1 MKTPAL
7 SAVLLLTAVV
17 STSVSAGGSYNV
29 ADNNDRFTHSG
40 GSGLQGLNIQQSGF
54 TKVSHSTNEKTI
66 TTENESSKG
75 KMKNQRGDTETT
87 QETSRKGK
95 KTERNKETEVKQG
108 GGGRR
113 KNGDD
118 NGGRKRDKGHT
129 ETVIKKVRE
138 GGRRTDKDRSGSKGG
153 SSEGQMN
160 RRNGGRKA
168 DKGNAETVVE
178 RVRSGG
184 RSRNRNRNEWRTFTC
199 RRGQRELV
207 FEDLTENEK
216 LEYEMTSS
224 AESFSFSFCRN
235 KNGKNCLEI
244 VLSSS
249 GESTMKFNGEDL
261 CLPIGSFYEKGKRFS
276 FTIIYTRYC
285 LVVRNILSGV
295 ELAASVEG
303 DELSGFN
310 YCYATSN
317 GGKGDSSLQIKELEF
332 SETEISTFIGR
343 YRVKGRG
350 GGRGQ
355 VEVGNADVSNGR
367 GYGRRGKKG
376 GKGSDESSESNE
388 NGGKGGG
395 QVEVGNAEVAY
406 GRQRGGGGK
415 KGKGSSESSE
425 SNENGG
431 KRGGQVEVGNA
442 EVAYGRQRG
451 GGGKKGKGSSESS
464 ESNENGGKRGG
475 QVEVGN
481 AEVAYG
487 RQRGG
492 GGKKGKGSSESSESN
507 ENGGKRG
514 GQVEVGNAE
523 VAYGRQRGGGGKK
536 GKETHSKFD
545 LKLVN
550 VFIIYLDSSGS
561 SESKEKRGKGGG
573 QVEVGNA
580 EVAYGRQRGGR
591 GKKGKGSSESS
602 SKSSEKSGRR
612 GWRTFQCRRG
622 EREQVLRG
630 LSENGDLE
638 FEFGSTD
645 SESIRIEFTRSKN
658 SFDDSIVIV
667 LSSSGESSIRLGG
680 QDLCEPMLGSFY
692 TLGSDFSFSIKYASG
707 RLVIRNDDIEGAEMV
722 AVIDEDVLVG
732 YRFCYATVNGGSDVT
747 TSLKVKQIEFSSDF
761 LSKFVSRYGSRVRE
775 RVRGNLGRNVGD
787 AEVETKRTRGRIR
800 GKGNSEG
807 SSGSSSESKDRSRKR
822 GNRNRNGGDS
832 EVEND
837 SDGGRRRGNGRS
849 RESRR
854 KEVGYTEIASRR
866 NRYKDRRQ
874 WGSRRGGS
882 WRSRMGKFY
891 RWRTLSG
898 KERAH
903 ALHLDE
909 QQLAMSMYVRT
920 RAARFDLEFCMA
932 PNGKDCLT
940 AYIST
945 QDDSRAYI
953 DYKGTKVAE
962 STKGAFIRLTR
973 RTKLNVLISS
983 HRLSIVND
991 RGDRLSVELPE
1002 GSSVEDIYMSTLDGK
1017 WTKVKIRLRRMGRK
1031 LTSSG
1036 GPLTRSTAFEDIGSK
1051 RTSLSCRIRTVA
1063 TFVRFYFCFD
1073 RKDCYIADL
1082 STESTEASRITYQ
1095 GDLVSDEVPGN
1106 FIIPNKDK
1114 EFEIFFDVNGGY
1126 LKIWNTNPDSERQLI
1141 ADIPKGRRFESVSA
1155 STDDGDFTELQ
1166 MIEIEASR
1174 EISSETSL
1182 ERTTVAEQLNFPAT
1196 LQFSFNLEAD
1206 LLYLIFS
1213 RSDGSSYTIKMST
1226 KPTDSSVIITGSDEI
1241 LAKSPS
1247 EPFLLWGNDIPI
1259 QNNLVVTVEKTNVV
1273 VSNMAT
1279 DLTMTADISEAHLYN
1294 HIDIRTE
1301 GGGIQDFSEEE
1312 VEEPPATESPAEE
1325 TEASPKVAPDEENEA
1340 PATEAPE
1347 SEAPATEPPAEE
1359 TEAPATEPPPAQT
1372 EAPETEPPPAQ
1383 TEAPA
1388 TEPPSEE
1395 TEAPETE
1402 PPPAQTE
1409 APATEPPPAETEAPA
1424 TEPPPAQ
1431 TDAPATEPPP
1441 AETEAPATEPPPA
1454 ETEAPAT
1461 EPPPAETEAPAT
1473 EPPPA
1478 ETDAPATE
1486 PPPAETEAPA
1496 TEPPPAET
1504 DAPATEPPPA
1514 ETDAPATEP
1523 PPAQTEAPATEPPAE
1538 ETEAPATEPPSA
1550 ETDAPAT
1557 EPPPA
1562 QTEAPATEP
1571 PAEETEAPATE
1582 PPSAETDAPA
1592 TEPQPAETEAP
1603 ATEPPPAETDAPA
1616 TEPPP
1621 AETEAPAT
1629 EPPPAETDAP
1639 ATEPPPAE
1647 TEAPATEPPP
1657 EETEAPAPDEGTRG
1671 DSPVVE
1677 LPRNRGNRI
1686 IQEGND
1692 QSTQG
1697 SSLKPSQVPPVIE
1710 TIRNTGST
1718 DESEVKETVVPEV
1731 VEPAVKPFN
1740 EEPDES
1746 GILQTQPS
1754 GDAQFFDQSLDFDR
1768 LLQLQFDF
1776 SVTIPKGF
1784 SILLTQAQFLQG
1796 DYYSI
1801 GITEGNEFMVMRCNT
1816 ESNQCD
1822 SLYAGPIEQ
1831 IGEVVGTY
1839 IFTLKIQKTFDD
1851 KDDHDGTYS
1860 YKFTLL
1866 YDGAVVGQEV
1876 VVGYPDT
1883 FYIKYIGCTS
1893 EGYLATWKIFSIVS
1907 PGTTQ
1912 RSSSIILRDIDDSC
1926 SLEVDVF
1933 DRELVFSVEAEEL
1946 LYIHLYTS
1954 NGMYIIRVGDNGN
1967 EYVTGSL
1974 GEATSPGDASRLVQE
1989 GVLSLSG
1996 KQYYLSWRNSRI
2008 KFGETAEDS
2017 EAMLDWFIG
2026 EEISVSKLEFVAK
2039 VDSVYLIHTYKY
2051 FYLYANVLQW
2061 THDRIR
2067 ATSLTFFSLRYE
2079 RGAPFIDLKIKA
2091 SGTVLIALA
2100 TDQAHP
2106 ESSMSLIHMS
2116 SRKISLSECLG
2127 CEAITSVTIREDQP
2141 ALLDPSLFLEYQ
2153 IIYEDGILKI
2163 FSTTQETALFTY
2175 DGIQQ
2180 GTLYFYDGFGGTI
2193 GSYYHIRLNQGTIYQ
2208 AEHCHD
2214 INTYLDGGMKLLNI
2228 QHSDQMIA
2236 FFDEE
2241 VNLEAELAM
2250 EDTQTELRTSRGGIA
2265 IDTTTIPSCIY
2276 HDPSTLVW
2284 LAFTDGAIQY
2294 GTYNKENH
2302 QRSDPC
2308 MTFNLREGHKVKYIS
2323 FGRQRPEW
2331 SVRHHSIER
2340 KVVYKQLI
2348 TRVKSSVLVKGP
2360 PIRVK
2365 GPPIRVNGPPVRVNG
2380 L

>member
-1 MKTPAL
+1 MFTMKTLAL
-7 SAVLLLTAVV
+7 SAALLLTAVV

-54 TKVSHSTNEKTI
+54 TKVSHSTSEKTI
-66 TTENESSKG
+66 TTENESNKG
-75 KMKNQRGDTETT
+75 TMKNQRGDTETT
-87 QETSRKGK
+87 QERSRKGK
-95 KTERNKETEVKQG
+95 KNKQNEETEVKQRG
-108 GGGRR
+108 GDRR

-118 NGGRKRDKGHT
+118 NGRRKGDKGHT
-129 ETVIKKVRE
+129 ETVIERVRE
-138 GGRRTDKDRSGSKGG
+138 GGRRKDKDRSGSKGG
-153 SSEGQMN
+153 SSEGQRN
-160 RRNGGRKA
+160 RGNGGRKA

-178 RVRSGG
+178 RVRSSG

-276 FTIIYTRYC
+276 FTIIYTRYF
-285 LVVRNILSGV
+285 LVVRNVLSGV
-295 ELAASVEG
+295 ELAASVES

-317 GGKGDSSLQIKELEF
+317 GGGDSSLQIKELEF
-332 SETEISTFIGR
+332 TGTEISTFIGR
-343 YRVKGRG
+343 YRGKGRG

-355 VEVGNADVSNGR
+355 VEVGNTDASNGR
-367 GYGRRGKKG
+367 GSGRRGKKG
-376 GKGSDESSESNE
+376 GKGSNESSESNE

-395 QVEVGNAEVAY
+395 KVEVGNAEVD
-406 GRQRGGGGK
+406 
-415 KGKGSSESSE
+415 
-425 SNENGG
+425 
-431 KRGGQVEVGNA
+431 
-442 EVAYGRQRG
+442 
-451 GGGKKGKGSSESS
+451 
-464 ESNENGGKRGG
+464 
-475 QVEVGN
+475 
-481 AEVAYG
+481 
-487 RQRGG
+487 
-492 GGKKGKGSSESSESN
+492 
-507 ENGGKRG
+507 
-514 GQVEVGNAE
+514 
-523 VAYGRQRGGGGKK
+523 
-536 GKETHSKFD
+536 F
-545 LKLVN
+545 
-550 VFIIYLDSSGS
+550 
-561 SESKEKRGKGGG
+561 
-573 QVEVGNA
+573 
-580 EVAYGRQRGGR
+580 GRQRGGR
-591 GKKGKGSSESS
+591 GKKGKGTSESS
-602 SKSSEKSGRR
+602 STSREKSGRR

-630 LSENGDLE
+630 LSENGNLE

-658 SFDDSIVIV
+658 AFDDSIVIV
-667 LSSSGESSIRLGG
+667 LSSSGESSIILGG

-692 TLGSDFSFSIKYASG
+692 TLGLEFSFSIKYASG
-707 RLVIRNDDIEGAEMV
+707 RLVVSNDDIEGAEMV

-747 TSLKVKQIEFSSDF
+747 TSLNVKQIEFSSDF
-761 LSKFVSRYGSRVRE
+761 LSEFVSRYGSRVRE

-787 AEVETKRTRGRIR
+787 AEVETERTRGRKR
-800 GKGNSEG
+800 GKGKSKG
-807 SSGSSSESKDRSRKR
+807 SSGSSSGSKDRSGKR

-837 SDGGRRRGNGRS
+837 SNGGRRRGNGRS

-854 KEVGYTEIASRR
+854 KEVGHTEIASRR

-882 WRSRMGKFY
+882 WRSRRGKFY

-898 KERAH
+898 KERSH

-940 AYIST
+940 AYMSI
-945 QDDSRAYI
+945 QDDSRAYV

-973 RTKLNVLISS
+973 RTKLKVLISS
-983 HRLSIVND
+983 HRLSIVNGH
-991 RGDRLSVELPE
+991 GDQLSVELPE
-1002 GSSVEDIYMSTLDGK
+1002 GSSVEDIYMSTPDGK
-1017 WTKVKIRLRRMGRK
+1017 WTKVKIRLRRMGKK

-1051 RTSLSCRIRTVA
+1051 RTSLSCGIRTVA

-1073 RKDCYIADL
+1073 RSNCYIADL
-1082 STESTEASRITYQ
+1082 STQPTETSRITYQ
-1095 GDLVSDEVPGN
+1095 GDLVSDEVPGI

-1126 LKIWNTNPDSERQLI
+1126 LKIWNTNPDGERQLI

-1182 ERTTVAEQLNFPAT
+1182 ERTTVAEQLTFPAT

-1206 LLYLIFS
+1206 LLYLILS

-1259 QNNLVVTVEKTNVV
+1259 QNNLIVTVEKTNVV

-1279 DLTMTADISEAHLYN
+1279 DLTMTAAISEAHLYN

-1312 VEEPPATESPAEE
+1312 VEATESPAEE
-1325 TEASPKVAPDEENEA
+1325 TEA
-1340 PATEAPE
+1340 PATDPPPAET
-1347 SEAPATEPPAEE
+1347 EAPATEPPAEE
-1359 TEAPATEPPPAQT
+1359 TD
-1372 EAPETEPPPAQ
+1372 
-1383 TEAPA
+1383 
-1388 TEPPSEE
+1388 
-1395 TEAPETE
+1395 
-1402 PPPAQTE
+1402 

-1424 TEPPPAQ
+1424 TEPPLAETEAPATEPPAEE

-1478 ETDAPATE
+1478 ETEAPATE

-1504 DAPATEPPPA
+1504 
-1514 ETDAPATEP
+1514 
-1523 PPAQTEAPATEPPAE
+1523 EAPATEPPAE
-1538 ETEAPATEPPSA
+1538 ETEAPATEPP
-1550 ETDAPAT
+1550 T
-1557 EPPPA
+1557 
-1562 QTEAPATEP
+1562 
-1571 PAEETEAPATE
+1571 
-1582 PPSAETDAPA
+1582 
-1592 TEPQPAETEAP
+1592 AETE
-1603 ATEPPPAETDAPA
+1603 APA

-1629 EPPPAETDAP
+1629 EPPAGETEAP

-1657 EETEAPAPDEGTRG
+1657 EETEAPATEPPPAETEAPATEPPPAETEAPATEPPAEETDAPATEPPAEETEAPPTQPPAEETEAPATEPPPAETEASPTQPPAGETEAPEPDEGTRG

-1710 TIRNTGST
+1710 TIQNTGST
-1718 DESEVKETVVPEV
+1718 DESDVKETVVPEV
-1731 VEPAVKPFN
+1731 AEPAVKPFN

-1746 GILQTQPS
+1746 GIIQTQPS
-1754 GDAQFFDQSLDFDR
+1754 GDAQFFDQSLDIDR

-1784 SILLTQAQFLQG
+1784 SILLTQEQFLHG

-1816 ESNQCD
+1816 ETNQCD

-1831 IGEVVGTY
+1831 IGEVLGAY
-1839 IFTLKIQKTFDD
+1839 IFTLKIQKTFND
-1851 KDDHDGTYS
+1851 KDDHDGAYS

-1866 YDGAVVGQEV
+1866 YGGAVVGQEV
-1876 VVGYPDT
+1876 VVEYPDT
-1883 FYIKYIGCTS
+1883 FYIRYIGCTS

-1974 GEATSPGDASRLVQE
+1974 GEATSPGDASRRVQE

-2017 EAMLDWFIG
+2017 DAMLDWFIG

-2067 ATSLTFFSLRYE
+2067 ATSLTFFRLRYE
-2079 RGAPFIDLKIKA
+2079 RGAPFVDLKIKA

-2127 CEAITSVTIREDQP
+2127 CEAISSVTIREDQP

-2163 FSTTQETALFTY
+2163 FSTTQEAALFTY

-2193 GSYYHIRLNQGTIYQ
+2193 GSYYHIRLNQGTIYR

-2250 EDTQTELRTSRGGIA
+2250 EDTRTELRTSRGGNA
-2265 IDTTTIPSCIY
+2265 IDMTTNPSCIY

-2284 LAFTDGAIQY
+2284 LSFTDGAIQY
-2294 GTYNKENH
+2294 GTYDKENH

-2308 MTFNLREGHKVKYIS
+2308 MTFNLHEGHRVKYIS

-2331 SVRHHSIER
+2331 SLTHHSIER

-2360 PIRVK
+2360 PIRVNGPLK
-2365 GPPIRVNGPPVRVNG
+2365 RVNGPPIRVNG

>member
-1 MKTPAL
+1 MFTMKTVAL
-7 SAVLLLTAVV
+7 SVALLLTAVV

-54 TKVSHSTNEKTI
+54 TKVSHSTSEKTI
-66 TTENESSKG
+66 TTENESNKG
-75 KMKNQRGDTETT
+75 TMKNQRGDTETT
-87 QETSRKGK
+87 QERSRKGK
-95 KTERNKETEVKQG
+95 KNKQNEETEVKQRG
-108 GGGRR
+108 GDRR

-118 NGGRKRDKGHT
+118 NGRRKGDKGHT
-129 ETVIKKVRE
+129 ETVIERVRE
-138 GGRRTDKDRSGSKGG
+138 GGRRKDKDRSGSKGG
-153 SSEGQMN
+153 SSEGQRN
-160 RRNGGRKA
+160 RGNGGRKA

-178 RVRSGG
+178 RVRGGG
-184 RSRNRNRNEWRTFTC
+184 RSQNRNRNEWRTFTC

-261 CLPIGSFYEKGKRFS
+261 CLPIGSFYEKEKRFS

-285 LVVRNILSGV
+285 LVVRNVLSGV
-295 ELAASVEG
+295 ELAASVES

-317 GGKGDSSLQIKELEF
+317 GGGDSSLQIKELEF
-332 SETEISTFIGR
+332 SGTEISTFIGR
-343 YRVKGRG
+343 YRGKGRG

-355 VEVGNADVSNGR
+355 VEVGNTDASNGR
-367 GYGRRGKKG
+367 GSGRRGKKG

-395 QVEVGNAEVAY
+395 QVGNADVAY
-406 GRQRGGGGK
+406 GRQRGGRGK
-415 KGKGSSESSE
+415 KGK
-425 SNENGG
+425 
-431 KRGGQVEVGNA
+431 
-442 EVAYGRQRG
+442 
-451 GGGKKGKGSSESS
+451 
-464 ESNENGGKRGG
+464 
-475 QVEVGN
+475 
-481 AEVAYG
+481 
-487 RQRGG
+487 
-492 GGKKGKGSSESSESN
+492 
-507 ENGGKRG
+507 
-514 GQVEVGNAE
+514 
-523 VAYGRQRGGGGKK
+523 
-536 GKETHSKFD
+536 
-545 LKLVN
+545 
-550 VFIIYLDSSGS
+550 DSSGS
-561 SESKEKRGKGGG
+561 SESKENSGKGGG

-580 EVAYGRQRGGR
+580 EAAYGRQRGGRGKKGKDSSDSSESKEKKGKGDSDSSSGSRENNGKGNSDSSSGSKENNGKGGGKVEVGNAEVDFGRQRGGRGKKGKDSDSSSESKEKNGKGGGKVEVGNAEVDFGRQRGGR

-602 SKSSEKSGRR
+602 SKSREKSGRR

-658 SFDDSIVIV
+658 AFDDSIVIV

-692 TLGSDFSFSIKYASG
+692 TLGLEFSFSIRYASG
-707 RLVIRNDDIEGAEMV
+707 RLVVSNDNIEGAEMV

-747 TSLKVKQIEFSSDF
+747 TSLNVKQIEFSSDF
-761 LSKFVSRYGSRVRE
+761 LSEFVSRYGSRVRE

-787 AEVETKRTRGRIR
+787 AEVEAERTRGRKR
-800 GKGNSEG
+800 GKGNSKG
-807 SSGSSSESKDRSRKR
+807 SSGSSSESKDRSGKR

-837 SDGGRRRGNGRS
+837 SDGGRRRGNGRG

-854 KEVGYTEIASRR
+854 KEVGYTETASRR

-882 WRSRMGKFY
+882 WRSRRGKFY

-898 KERAH
+898 KERSH

-909 QQLAMSMYVRT
+909 QQLAMSMYVRS

-940 AYIST
+940 AYMST
-945 QDDSRAYI
+945 QDDSRAYV

-962 STKGAFIRLTR
+962 STKGAFIRLAR

-983 HRLSIVND
+983 HRLSIVNGH
-991 RGDRLSVELPE
+991 GDQLSVELPE
-1002 GSSVEDIYMSTLDGK
+1002 GSSVEDIYMSTPDGK
-1017 WTKVKIRLRRMGRK
+1017 WTKVKIRLRRMGKK

-1051 RTSLSCRIRTVA
+1051 RTSLSCGIRTVA

-1073 RKDCYIADL
+1073 RSNCYIADL
-1082 STESTEASRITYQ
+1082 STQPTETSQITYQ
-1095 GDLVSDEVPGN
+1095 GDLVSDEVPGI

-1126 LKIWNTNPDSERQLI
+1126 LKIWNTNPDGERQLI

-1182 ERTTVAEQLNFPAT
+1182 ERTTVAEQLTFPAT

-1206 LLYLIFS
+1206 LLYLILS

-1259 QNNLVVTVEKTNVV
+1259 QNNLIVTVEKTNVV

-1279 DLTMTADISEAHLYN
+1279 DLTMTAAISEAHLYN

-1325 TEASPKVAPDEENEA
+1325 TEA
-1340 PATEAPE
+1340 PATDPPPAET
-1347 SEAPATEPPAEE
+1347 EAPATEPPAEE
-1359 TEAPATEPPPAQT
+1359 TD
-1372 EAPETEPPPAQ
+1372 
-1383 TEAPA
+1383 
-1388 TEPPSEE
+1388 
-1395 TEAPETE
+1395 
-1402 PPPAQTE
+1402 

-1424 TEPPPAQ
+1424 TEPPLAETEAPATEPPAEE

-1478 ETDAPATE
+1478 ETEAPATE

-1504 DAPATEPPPA
+1504 
-1514 ETDAPATEP
+1514 
-1523 PPAQTEAPATEPPAE
+1523 EAPATEPPAE
-1538 ETEAPATEPPSA
+1538 ETE
-1550 ETDAPAT
+1550 
-1557 EPPPA
+1557 
-1562 QTEAPATEP
+1562 
-1571 PAEETEAPATE
+1571 
-1582 PPSAETDAPA
+1582 
-1592 TEPQPAETEAP
+1592 
-1603 ATEPPPAETDAPA
+1603 APA

-1629 EPPPAETDAP
+1629 EPPPAETEAP

-1657 EETEAPAPDEGTRG
+1657 AETEAPATEPPPAETEAPATEPPAEETEAPATEPPPAETEAPATEPPPAETEAPATEPPPAETEAPATEPPPAETEAPATEPPPAETEAPATEPPPAETEAPATEPPAEETDAPATEPPAEETEAPPTQPPAEETEAPATEPPPAETEASPTQPPAGETEAPEPDEGTRG

-1710 TIRNTGST
+1710 TIQNTGST
-1718 DESEVKETVVPEV
+1718 DESDVKETVVPEV
-1731 VEPAVKPFN
+1731 AEPAVKPFN

-1746 GILQTQPS
+1746 GIIQTQPS
-1754 GDAQFFDQSLDFDR
+1754 GDAQFFDQSLDIDR

-1784 SILLTQAQFLQG
+1784 SILLTQEQFLHG

-1816 ESNQCD
+1816 ETNQCD

-1831 IGEVVGTY
+1831 IGEVLGAY

-1851 KDDHDGTYS
+1851 KDDHDGAYS

-1866 YDGAVVGQEV
+1866 YGGAVVGQEV
-1876 VVGYPDT
+1876 VVEYPDT
-1883 FYIKYIGCTS
+1883 FYIRYIGCTS

-1954 NGMYIIRVGDNGN
+1954 NGMYILRVGDNSN

-1974 GEATSPGDASRLVQE
+1974 GEATSPGDASRRVQE

-2008 KFGETAEDS
+2008 KFGESAEDS
-2017 EAMLDWFIG
+2017 EAMLDWVIG

-2067 ATSLTFFSLRYE
+2067 ATSLTFFRLRYE
-2079 RGAPFIDLKIKA
+2079 RGAPFVDLKIKA

-2127 CEAITSVTIREDQP
+2127 CEAISSVTIREDQP

-2153 IIYEDGILKI
+2153 IIFEDGILKI
-2163 FSTTQETALFTY
+2163 FSTTQEAALFTY

-2180 GTLYFYDGFGGTI
+2180 GTLFFYDGFGGTI
-2193 GSYYHIRLNQGTIYQ
+2193 GSYYHIRLNQGTIYR

-2214 INTYLDGGMKLLNI
+2214 ISTYLDGGLKLLNI

-2250 EDTQTELRTSRGGIA
+2250 EDTRTELRTSRGGNA
-2265 IDTTTIPSCIY
+2265 IDMTTNPSCIY

-2284 LAFTDGAIQY
+2284 LSFTDGAIQY
-2294 GTYNKENH
+2294 GTYDKENH

-2308 MTFNLREGHKVKYIS
+2308 MTFNLHEGHKVKYIS

-2331 SVRHHSIER
+2331 SLRHHSIER

-2360 PIRVK
+2360 PIRVN
-2365 GPPIRVNGPPVRVNG
+2365 GPLKRVNGPPVRVNG